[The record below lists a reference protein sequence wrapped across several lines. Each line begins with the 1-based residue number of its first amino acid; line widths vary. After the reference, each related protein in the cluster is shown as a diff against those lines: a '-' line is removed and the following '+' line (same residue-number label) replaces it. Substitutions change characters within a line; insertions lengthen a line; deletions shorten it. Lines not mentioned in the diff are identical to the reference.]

1 MAKETDCSGKPF
13 RIVRIP
19 VPEPIYFTTKPG
31 DYIYK
36 SWQSFKEDLAAGC
49 RMNDGSPFPTGKI
62 KMQPAL
68 SYCNFL
74 IINDLVLGQKY
85 WQKGLP
91 ESMRK
96 KDMRAQQ
103 ILETVFPGRKVIMIS
118 TIALNILGG
127 GIHCITK
134 NIPC

>member
-1 MAKETDCSGKPF
+1 
-13 RIVRIP
+13 
-19 VPEPIYFTTKPG
+19 
-31 DYIYK
+31 
-36 SWQSFKEDLAAGC
+36 
-49 RMNDGSPFPTGKI
+49 MNDGSPFPTGKI

-74 IINDLVLGQKY
+74 IINNLVLGQKY